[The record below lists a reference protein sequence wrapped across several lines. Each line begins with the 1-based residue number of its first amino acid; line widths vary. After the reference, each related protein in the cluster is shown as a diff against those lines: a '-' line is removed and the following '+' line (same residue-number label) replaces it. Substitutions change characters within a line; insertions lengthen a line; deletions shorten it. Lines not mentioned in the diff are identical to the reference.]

1 MICSSLQH
9 VRETMTTTD
18 QSQEAPRTKSG
29 WFVLLGVVLLAFG
42 IIAAGNLFVATAIS
56 VFFVGMMMIAAGF
69 VEIIHAFGVK
79 SWGSFIWWLL
89 AGVLYVVAGY
99 FAFAN
104 PLLAVGVMTL
114 FLAFSLIASGIVRI
128 VIGFT
133 AKELDGWG
141 WVVAGGVVTVIAGL
155 IIMSGWPINS
165 LWILG
170 LFLSI
175 DLMVQGISYIAF
187 GMGLKRA

>member
-1 MICSSLQH
+1 
-9 VRETMTTTD
+9 MTTTD
-18 QSQEAPRTKSG
+18 QSHEAPRTKSG

-56 VFFVGMMMIAAGF
+56 VFFVGVMMIAAGF

-133 AKELDGWG
+133 AKELEGWG

-155 IIMSGWPINS
+155 IILSGWPINS